1 MSSVLLYLAI
11 VVMWLC
17 VLVPMWLRRDK
28 TNLAELAE
36 LEEYYTGEHQLPD
49 LERLEAQEGAASGA
63 SSGISLGTSL
73 GASLGASFTPPP
85 GVVEGERV
93 DPRQFRAKRRA
104 IIVARRRRLLF
115 FTGLLVIASV
125 VTAAVKMMPWWGVAP
140 SVVIALSYMGF
151 LRIAVQVDRERR
163 ERADRARAER
173 ARRLREQRE
182 RAARMVAEQ
191 ERAEIIDLSARQEDV
206 LFDQYAEPPRR
217 AVGD

>member
-49 LERLEAQEGAASGA
+49 LERLEAQEGGGSGA
-63 SSGISLGTSL
+63 AL
-73 GASLGASFTPPP
+73 GALGAAFTPPP

-163 ERADRARAER
+163 ERADRGRAER
-173 ARRLREQRE
+173 ARRLRDQRE
-182 RAARMVAEQ
+182 RTARLAAEE

>member
-49 LERLEAQEGAASGA
+49 LERLEAQEGA
-63 SSGISLGTSL
+63 
-73 GASLGASFTPPP
+73 FTPPP
-85 GVVEGERV
+85 PPPGAVEGERV
-93 DPRQFRAKRRA
+93 DPRQFRVRRRA

-115 FTGLLVIASV
+115 FTGLLVVASV
-125 VTAAVKMMPWWGVAP
+125 VTASVKMMPWWGVAP
-140 SVVIALSYMGF
+140 SVVVMLSYLGF

-163 ERADRARAER
+163 DRAAQSRAER
-173 ARRLREQRE
+173 ARRLRDQR
-182 RAARMVAEQ
+182 RAASLAAEQ
-191 ERAEIIDLSARQEDV
+191 ERAEIIDLAARQEDA

>member
-17 VLVPMWLRRDK
+17 VLIPMWLRRDK

-36 LEEYYTGEHQLPD
+36 LEEHYTGEHQLPD
-49 LERLEAQEGAASGA
+49 LDNLGPSDADEDDGAE
-63 SSGISLGTSL
+63 
-73 GASLGASFTPPP
+73 
-85 GVVEGERV
+85 VEKV
-93 DPRQFRAKRRA
+93 DVRQFRLRRRA

-115 FTGLLVIASV
+115 FTALLVVASI

-140 SVVIALSYMGF
+140 SVLIMFAYAAF

-163 ERADRARAER
+163 ERARRMRAER
-173 ARRLREQRE
+173 LRRAREQRRTADE
-182 RAARMVAEQ
+182 AAQAEV
-191 ERAEIIDLSARQEDV
+191 IDLTTLHPDV
-206 LFDQYAEPPRR
+206 LFDQYAEPPKR

>member
-11 VVMWLC
+11 VVMWLG

-49 LERLEAQEGAASGA
+49 LERLEA
-63 SSGISLGTSL
+63 
-73 GASLGASFTPPP
+73 PPATDLTFP
-85 GVVEGERV
+85 EGERV
-93 DPRQFRAKRRA
+93 DPRQFRARRRA

-115 FTGLLVIASV
+115 FTALLVIASV
-125 VTAAVKMMPWWGVAP
+125 VTAAVQMMPWWGVAP
-140 SVVIALSYMGF
+140 SVVITLAYLAF

-163 ERADRARAER
+163 QRAAQARADRARR
-173 ARRLREQRE
+173 VREQR
-182 RAARMVAEQ
+182 RAARLAAEQ
-191 ERAEIIDLSARQEDV
+191 EEAEIIELAARQGDV
-206 LFDQYAEPPRR
+206 LFDQYADPPAR

>member
-17 VLVPMWLRRDK
+17 VLIPMWLRKDK

-49 LERLEAQEGAASGA
+49 LDNLEPPSAEGSDEDDAA
-63 SSGISLGTSL
+63 
-73 GASLGASFTPPP
+73 PPP
-85 GVVEGERV
+85 SEVEKV
-93 DPRQFRAKRRA
+93 DVRQFRLRRRA

-115 FTGLLVIASV
+115 FTTLLVLASV
-125 VTAAVKMMPWWGVAP
+125 VTAAVQMIPWWGVAP
-140 SVVIALSYMGF
+140 SIVIMLAYMGF
-151 LRIAVQVDRERR
+151 LRVAVQVDGERR
-163 ERADRARAER
+163 ARAREARAER
-173 ARRLREQRE
+173 LRRTRE
-182 RAARMVAEQ
+182 RRRVVEEPPAEVIELASLHQ
-191 ERAEIIDLSARQEDV
+191 DV

>member
-1 MSSVLLYLAI
+1 MSILLYLAI

-28 TNLAELAE
+28 TNLAELVE

-49 LERLEAQEGAASGA
+49 LSQQPADL
-63 SSGISLGTSL
+63 
-73 GASLGASFTPPP
+73 
-85 GVVEGERV
+85 VEQSDEDAPEFERV
-93 DPRQFRAKRRA
+93 DPRQFRARRRA

-115 FTGLLVIASV
+115 FTALLVIASV
-125 VTAAVKMMPWWGVAP
+125 VTAAVKVIPWWSVAP
-140 SVVIALSYMGF
+140 AGVIMLAYMTF

-163 ERADRARAER
+163 DRVLQAR
-173 ARRLREQRE
+173 ARRLREQR
-182 RAARMVAEQ
+182 RVAELAAEQ
-191 ERAEIIDLSARQEDV
+191 AQAEIIDLAARQGDV